1 MIKQPVVSVVL
12 PVYNAELFLADAIE
26 SILNQTF
33 SDFEFIIVNDG
44 SLDSSLD
51 IIKRYALIDTRI
63 KLVDRENR
71 GLIITL
77 NEALELAQ
85 GDYIARMDADDISL
99 PTRFDKQVSYLS
111 DNSNCVAVGVLANL
125 IDSDDD
131 LICSYNNLLS
141 HEDIDGAHI
150 KCQGGAIVH
159 PSAMIRRRS
168 MIDVNGYSKLYPHAE
183 DLDLWLRLAEV
194 GYLTNI
200 PEKLF
205 LYRQHVNSIG
215 YAHRILQVESATRAV
230 IDACQRRNINFETI
244 NPATRK
250 AEAVTINEVYVKW
263 GWWALNDKNIDTARK
278 YAIKAL
284 LSYPFNL
291 AVWKLLVCSMRGY

>member
-1 MIKQPVVSVVL
+1 MMTSPAISVIM

-33 SDFEFIIVNDG
+33 SDFELIIVNDG
-44 SLDSSLD
+44 SLDSSLN
-51 IIKRYALIDTRI
+51 ILKHYASIDARI
-63 KLVDRENR
+63 KLIDRENK
-71 GLIITL
+71 GLITTL

-99 PTRFDKQVSYLS
+99 PTRFEKQVSYLS
-111 DNSNCVAVGVLANL
+111 DNPDCIAVGVLANL
-125 IDSDDD
+125 IDFDGD
-131 LICSYNNLLS
+131 LICSYNDLLS
-141 HEDIDGAHI
+141 HEEIDGAHI
-150 KCQGGAIVH
+150 KCLGGAIVH
-159 PSAMIRRRS
+159 PSAMIRRKS
-168 MIDVNGYSKLYPHAE
+168 MIDGYSMLYPHAE

-194 GYLTNI
+194 GFLANI
-200 PEKLF
+200 PERLF

-215 YAHRILQVESATRAV
+215 YSQRIAQIESATKAV

-244 NPATRK
+244 SLATRK
-250 AEAVTINEVYVKW
+250 TEIIPTNEVYIKW
-263 GWWALNDKNIDTARK
+263 GWWALNGKNVSTSRK

-291 AVWKLLVCSMRGY
+291 QAWKLFACSIRGY